1 MASSWLQP
9 TINANNPVT
18 YGKEEKN
25 PRAQKTHKVDN

>member
-9 TINANNPVT
+9 TINADDLVPRR
-18 YGKEEKN
+18 KEEKN